1 MSQTQFGDL
10 APDIAKIR
18 AELASQNANKSK
30 RPINMSIQ
38 KSRMLA
44 NNYLS

>member
-10 APDIAKIR
+10 APDITKIR
-18 AELASQNANKSK
+18 AELASQNANKTK
-30 RPINMSIQ
+30 RPNLSIQ